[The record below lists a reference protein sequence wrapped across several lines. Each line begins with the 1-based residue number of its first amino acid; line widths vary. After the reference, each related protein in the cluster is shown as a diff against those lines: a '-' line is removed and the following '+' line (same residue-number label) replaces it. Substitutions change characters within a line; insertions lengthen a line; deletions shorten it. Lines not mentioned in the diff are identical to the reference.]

1 MESESSRPAGGSRDK
16 ETSVQPTV
24 EELQTQIEQL
34 KAQIKTLTSGPPPNG
49 VHGSSSQQQETPGG
63 SAQPNGT
70 SAPPPP
76 SPPDLSYLAAHLTPG
91 FLGDPGHGRPLAQTI
106 LEQPNP
112 PNFQMPHHLPEYYG
126 TSDP

>member
-1 MESESSRPAGGSRDK
+1 MESESSRPGGEVETKKRLTDLLLRNSKLKSSNSRHK
-16 ETSVQPTV
+16 
-24 EELQTQIEQL
+24 LRR
-34 KAQIKTLTSGPPPNG
+34 LTSAPPPNG

-76 SPPDLSYLAAHLTPG
+76 SRPDLSYLEAHLTPG
-91 FLGDPGHGRPLAQTI
+91 FLGDLGHGRPLAQTI

-112 PNFQMPHHLPEYYG
+112 PNFQMPHHLP
-126 TSDP
+126 